1 MPSKPSCLRAAA
13 ILLLAALSAP
23 LAGCSASGGAA
34 GCLAEGEGFVKEY
47 GYGVSTSPPAATG
60 GAVTAGDWRADGCAL
75 EAGLSSAAREAEQ
88 GWVVCMAAAGLGRFT
103 GKGEPFEEIER
114 RYKATSGAAVDEL
127 QREERLLAM
136 ADFECARDSGY
147 FEAVQ
152 SERNGEARDGRPQL
166 G

>member
-1 MPSKPSCLRAAA
+1 MPSKPCRVRTAA

-23 LAGCSASGGAA
+23 LAGCSRSDGGASCVA
-34 GCLAEGEGFVKEY
+34 AGEGFVKEY
-47 GYGVSTSPPAATG
+47 GYGVSTSPPAAPDET
-60 GAVTAGDWRADGCAL
+60 VTAGDWRADGCAL
-75 EAGLSSAAREAEQ
+75 EAGRSSAVREAEQ

-114 RYKATSGAAVDEL
+114 RYAAAGRAELGEL